1 MKLFFLAFF
10 ISISPCLS
18 QEPSSFPTDLTV
30 ESFDGVKI
38 HGTYLESNS
47 DKLTII
53 VAGSGPTDRDGNNP
67 LYKNNSLKMLA
78 EALYEQ
84 DISSFRYD
92 KRGIGASVKGVVSED
107 LLMFDD
113 YINDLGS
120 IINFFK
126 KTAKYNQI
134 IVIGHSE
141 GSLISS
147 IAFQKYS
154 YDKFVSI
161 AGTSVD
167 ILSTIR
173 NQLLNQ
179 PEFIQNMTNPIID
192 KLQLGQTVDSVPPML
207 NSLFRASVQPFLI
220 NMASYEPIKQFSKI
234 NIPILIIQGTNDVQ
248 VSVQDA
254 ISLDNASPNS
264 EMYIIEGMNHIFKQ
278 ASSNRLENIKT
289 YSDPTLEVNKDMVNK
304 IVQFVRKE

>member
-1 MKLFFLAFF
+1 MKHFFVVFF
-10 ISISPCLS
+10 ISISVCLS
-18 QEPSSFPTDLTV
+18 QETLSFQTDLAV

-92 KRGIGASVKGVVSED
+92 KRGIGASVKGVMSED

-126 KTAKYNQI
+126 KTPKYNQI

-154 YDKFVSI
+154 FDKFVSI

-220 NMASYEPIKQFSKI
+220 NMASY
-234 NIPILIIQGTNDVQ
+234 
-248 VSVQDA
+248 
-254 ISLDNASPNS
+254 DNASPNS

-289 YSDPTLEVNKDMVNK
+289 YSDPTLEVDKGMVNK

>member
-1 MKLFFLAFF
+1 MKHFFVVFF
-10 ISISPCLS
+10 ISISVCLS
-18 QEPSSFPTDLTV
+18 QETSSFLTDLAV

-92 KRGIGASVKGVVSED
+92 KRGIGASVKGVMSED

-126 KTAKYNQI
+126 KTPKYNQI

-141 GSLISS
+141 GSLIS
-147 IAFQKYS
+147 
-154 YDKFVSI
+154 
-161 AGTSVD
+161 
-167 ILSTIR
+167 
-173 NQLLNQ
+173 
-179 PEFIQNMTNPIID
+179 
-192 KLQLGQTVDSVPPML
+192 
-207 NSLFRASVQPFLI
+207 
-220 NMASYEPIKQFSKI
+220 
-234 NIPILIIQGTNDVQ
+234 
-248 VSVQDA
+248 
-254 ISLDNASPNS
+254 
-264 EMYIIEGMNHIFKQ
+264 
-278 ASSNRLENIKT
+278 
-289 YSDPTLEVNKDMVNK
+289 
-304 IVQFVRKE
+304 